1 MDPLEQSARKT
12 RINQLIPDTLL
23 ACECNLGECRTK
35 LLPLL
40 SEVSKVVC
48 RGGDLNSTLNIV
60 LRLMQRHMQVVRG
73 MVTLYDPNSGRIFV
87 HEGIGLTTDE
97 IARGIYQIG
106 EGITGQVVETGKP
119 MIVPSIAD
127 EPGFLNRTGSWHGDL
142 EQHQAFICVPILR
155 AHKVMGT
162 ISIERHYNNPELLNL
177 DVEILAI
184 LATVI
189 AQVVE
194 LHLLESVHKTALL
207 DENRRLRDAL
217 KEKFKPSNIIG
228 NSCVMQDVYR
238 LIDKVSRSRA
248 TVLIL
253 GESGVGKER
262 IASAIHYNSPQANGP
277 FIKFNCASLP
287 ESVIESEL
295 FGHEKGSFTGAT
307 NRRTGRFEEA
317 NGGTIFL
324 DEVGELSLSMQA
336 KLLRVL
342 QERSFERVGS
352 NTVIQVDLR
361 ILAAT
366 NRNLSAMVAQ
376 GQFREDLFYRL
387 NVFPIV
393 IPPLRERAGDIV
405 LLAEHF
411 VTHFATQQGI
421 ATPKL
426 TTPALNLMQT
436 YSWPGNVRELENA
449 MERAMILAEDGMI
462 HAYNLPTQLQ
472 TIAAEVNESPVHTR
486 MSQVEYELIVEA
498 LGKSHGNVSDAALQ
512 LGMTRRILSLRMTKY
527 QLHYKQFRHGHI

>member
-1 MDPLEQSARKT
+1 MDPIELSARKN
-12 RINQLIPDTLL
+12 RLNQLIPDTLL

-87 HEGIGLTTDE
+87 HEGIGLTPDE

-106 EGITGQVVETGKP
+106 EGITGRVVETGKP
-119 MIVPSIAD
+119 VIVPSIAD
-127 EPGFLNRTGSWHGDL
+127 EPGFLNRTGSWHSDMD
-142 EQHQAFICVPILR
+142 QHQAFICVPILR
-155 AHKVMGT
+155 AQKVMGT
-162 ISIERHYNNPELLNL
+162 INIERHYNNPELLNL

-228 NSCVMQDVYR
+228 NSRVMQDVYK
-238 LIDKVSRSRA
+238 LIEKVSRSRA

-307 NRRTGRFEEA
+307 SRRTGRFEDA

-342 QERSFERVGS
+342 QERCFERVGS

-376 GQFREDLFYRL
+376 GLFREDLFYRL

-393 IPPLRERAGDIV
+393 IPPLRDRAGDIV

-411 VTHFATQQGI
+411 VAHFAADQGI
-421 ATPKL
+421 VTPKL
-426 TTPALNLMQT
+426 TTPALNLLQA

-449 MERAMILAEDGMI
+449 MERAMILADDGMI
-462 HAYNLPTQLQ
+462 HAYNLPAQLQ
-472 TIAAEVNESPVHTR
+472 TVAAEVSESPANTR

-498 LGKSHGNVSDAALQ
+498 LGKSHGNISDAALQ
-512 LGMTRRILSLRMTKY
+512 LGMTRRILSLRMAKY

>member
-1 MDPLEQSARKT
+1 
-12 RINQLIPDTLL
+12 
-23 ACECNLGECRTK
+23 
-35 LLPLL
+35 
-40 SEVSKVVC
+40 
-48 RGGDLNSTLNIV
+48 
-60 LRLMQRHMQVVRG
+60 
-73 MVTLYDPNSGRIFV
+73 
-87 HEGIGLTTDE
+87 
-97 IARGIYQIG
+97 
-106 EGITGQVVETGKP
+106 
-119 MIVPSIAD
+119 
-127 EPGFLNRTGSWHGDL
+127 
-142 EQHQAFICVPILR
+142 
-155 AHKVMGT
+155 
-162 ISIERHYNNPELLNL
+162 
-177 DVEILAI
+177 
-184 LATVI
+184 VI